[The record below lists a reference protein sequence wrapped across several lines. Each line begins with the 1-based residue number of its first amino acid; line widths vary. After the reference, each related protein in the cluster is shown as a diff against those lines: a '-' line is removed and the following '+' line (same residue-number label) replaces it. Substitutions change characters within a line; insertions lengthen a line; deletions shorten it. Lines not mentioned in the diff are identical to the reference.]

1 VADNFASAPERFT
14 AGLPVLL
21 VSPDG
26 SERRANVERVALQ
39 GKDLVMKFEGVD
51 DRNSAEGLRDH
62 EVRIPLEER
71 PPAPEGEYYL
81 ADLIGCRVQSIDGRE
96 IGEVTGWKDYGAAPL
111 LEVQSGER
119 EILVPFTDA
128 IYREIDIAGRRI
140 VVDLP
145 EGLESL

>member
-1 VADNFASAPERFT
+1 MADNFASAPERFST
-14 AGLPVLL
+14 GLQVLL

-26 SERRANVERVALQ
+26 SERRAHVERVAMQ

-62 EVRIPLEER
+62 EVRIPIEER

-81 ADLIGCRVQSIDGRE
+81 ADLIGCRMQAIDGRE

-111 LEVQSGER
+111 LEVQSGNR

-128 IYREIDIAGRRI
+128 IYREIDLPGRRI